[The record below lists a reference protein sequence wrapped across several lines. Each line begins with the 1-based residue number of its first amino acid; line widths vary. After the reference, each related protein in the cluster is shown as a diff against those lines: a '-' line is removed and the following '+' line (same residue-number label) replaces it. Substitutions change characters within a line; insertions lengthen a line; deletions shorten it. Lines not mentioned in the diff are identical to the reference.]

1 MKSRPSLAA
10 VFKVGIWKSPMPTCM
25 SGSVPDIKKA
35 PHGALKKVLQCGDYG
50 IILLYTPWAGRIFS
64 LPRKKFFPAQK
75 KIFL

>member
-1 MKSRPSLAA
+1 
-10 VFKVGIWKSPMPTCM
+10 M